1 MNNNAWTRFFDIVF
15 KYVLLNF
22 LAFFSSI
29 LGLFLFG
36 FFPALSALLFT
47 VKFVKQETWRELAMT
62 YWLAYKSNFIKANV
76 YGWGL
81 SLLSMYLFFNTR
93 ICFQLSPLIFTLFG
107 TLSAMAL
114 VLTVAFGLNCFL
126 FLDELNNYNDL
137 KSLFFYTIY
146 ALPTSLLQIGSIG
159 LFVIIISFF
168 PVIILFGGVA
178 VLSKIN
184 LSLAMKKT
192 TKLMIGE
199 TIK

>member
-15 KYVLLNF
+15 KYVLINF

-36 FFPALSALLFT
+36 IFPALSALLFT
-47 VKFVKQETWRELAMT
+47 IKFVKQQTWRELIMT

-76 YGWGL
+76 YGWSL
-81 SLLSMYLFFNTR
+81 SLLSIYLFFNTR
-93 ICFQLSPLIFTLFG
+93 ICFQLSPLIFILFG

-114 VLTVAFGLNCFL
+114 VLTLAFGLNCFL
-126 FLDELNNYNDL
+126 FLDELIHRKDL

-159 LFVIIISFF
+159 LFLILISFF
-168 PVIILFGGVA
+168 PAFILFGGLA
-178 VLSKIN
+178 ALSKIN
-184 LSLAMKKT
+184 LYLAMKKT
-192 TKLMIGE
+192 TKLMTGE
-199 TIK
+199 IIK

>member
-36 FFPALSALLFT
+36 FFPALSALLFA

-168 PVIILFGGVA
+168 PAIILFGGVA